1 MSGPG
6 PINPYLRKQPWRP
19 RGKGL
24 NGRTLC
30 YCGCG
35 QEIPANTKRRTSVP
49 GHYEAWRQHSDLPYI
64 RRQVFERDRG
74 VCQLCGVDTA
84 IKARTGRETERLL
97 RWLAHRH
104 YEDLFRAGLL
114 EMYPGH
120 TESEKRYAAYRR
132 EQDGGRVD
140 YGDAHRWAEYWVGV
154 EMRERF
160 GATTGAAGHT
170 WEADHIIPVSEGGG
184 GCGIEGYRTLC
195 IECHR
200 RETGLLAGRTA
211 GRRRAPTVVSTVG
224 GPTPAARPIGPGDA
238 DQPHHVAPAAG
249 GIAVN
254 PRPAAP
260 TELAIVE
267 HAAPADLEA
276 LVGDVWG
283 YGPREEPADHPQ
295 DGREGDVSPLLA
307 QNRDPFSR
315 VPDLVFDFTDGES
328 KP

>member
-1 MSGPG
+1 MSAA
-6 PINPYLRKQPWRP
+6 INPYLRKQPWRP

-24 NGRTLC
+24 NGRPLC

-84 IKARTGRETERLL
+84 IKARTARETERLL
-97 RWLAHRH
+97 RWLAMRH
-104 YEDLFRAGLL
+104 AEALFHAGQLDIF
-114 EMYPGH
+114 PGF
-120 TESEKRYAAYRR
+120 TPAAKRYSTARRRALGEHHADYR
-132 EQDGGRVD
+132 DVSS
-140 YGDAHRWAEYWVGV
+140 WADYWVT
-154 EMRERF
+154 EQMTDRF
-160 GATTGAAGHT
+160 GTTMGSQCHT

-211 GRRRAPTVVSTVG
+211 GRRRAPPVVSTVG
-224 GPTPAARPIGPGDA
+224 GSSPAARPIGPGDA
-238 DQPHHVAPAAG
+238 DQPNNIAPAAG

-276 LVGDVWG
+276 LVGDVG
-283 YGPREEPADHPQ
+283 RDGPREDPPDHPQ
-295 DGREGDVSPLLA
+295 DGKEGDVSPLLA
-307 QNRDPFSR
+307 QHCDPLAR